1 MIPSG
6 KALSPRVTGNEF
18 REGEG
23 MMTHIE
29 TARVNEVLGLQL
41 GAVREFI
48 GRLNS
53 QDLEQLERDVT
64 ELEGAL
70 RELRVLLDSIPHKH

>member
-1 MIPSG
+1 
-6 KALSPRVTGNEF
+6 
-18 REGEG
+18 
-23 MMTHIE
+23 MTHIE
-29 TARVNEVLGLQL
+29 TARVNEVLGLQI
-41 GAVREFI
+41 GVVREFI

-70 RELRVLLDSIPHKH
+70 RELRVLLDSLPHKH

>member
-1 MIPSG
+1 
-6 KALSPRVTGNEF
+6 
-18 REGEG
+18 

-41 GAVREFI
+41 GVVREFI

-53 QDLEQLERDVT
+53 QDLEQLERDVA
-64 ELEGAL
+64 ELEGAV
-70 RELRVLLDSIPHKH
+70 RELRGLLDSLPHQHR